1 MYGGNTSSKWSPR
14 DAGGGGVSLAAR
26 RLNRAIQ
33 ITPPVDR
40 DRYADEWRY
49 DTSSAAELGI
59 SPWDVVRGAT
69 RVAWRL
75 RVRLWGRNLAGAEGG
90 GRAIGAW
97 ALVVAILPV
106 PLLIGG
112 PLLLLVVPAAM
123 VVALVLAHEG
133 PWRVG
138 SVVMLGSAVLWLAC
152 TVVFWW
158 LWGVGF
164 DATDAM
170 QPQPPVMKWALPSL
184 WVGTGAFVTFWGVFV
199 VSVIQIARKGQ
210 RVRSDS

>member
-1 MYGGNTSSKWSPR
+1 
-14 DAGGGGVSLAAR
+14 VSLAAR

-33 ITPPVDR
+33 ITPPLDR
-40 DRYADEWRY
+40 DRYAEEWRY
-49 DTSSAAELGI
+49 DMSSAAELGI

-112 PLLLLVVPAAM
+112 PILLLVVPAAM

-133 PWRVG
+133 PWRVI
-138 SVVMLGSAVLWLAC
+138 SVVIWARRCCGWRAWSSS
-152 TVVFWW
+152 
-158 LWGVGF
+158 GGF
-164 DATDAM
+164 GAWASTPPTQTSLF
-170 QPQPPVMKWALPSL
+170 QPS
-184 WVGTGAFVTFWGVFV
+184 
-199 VSVIQIARKGQ
+199 
-210 RVRSDS
+210 

>member
-1 MYGGNTSSKWSPR
+1 MHGGDTSSKWSPR

-26 RLNRAIQ
+26 RLNRAIR
-33 ITPPVDR
+33 ITPPLDR
-40 DRYADEWRY
+40 DRYAEEWRC
-49 DTSSAAELGI
+49 DMSSAAELGI
-59 SPWDVVRGAT
+59 SPRDVVRGAT

-112 PLLLLVVPAAM
+112 PFLLLVIPAAM
-123 VVALVLAHEG
+123 VAALFLARQG
-133 PWRVG
+133 RSRVG
-138 SVVMLGSAVLWLAC
+138 SVVMLGTAVLWLAC
-152 TVVFWW
+152 SVVYWW

-164 DATDAM
+164 DATDAL
-170 QPQPPVMKWALPSL
+170 QPQPPVMKWYGPSFF
-184 WVGTGAFVTFWGVFV
+184 VGLAAFITFWVTFV
-199 VSVIQIARKGQ
+199 VSVIRRSSDRAAR
-210 RVRSDS
+210 

>member
-1 MYGGNTSSKWSPR
+1 
-14 DAGGGGVSLAAR
+14 VSLAVR

-33 ITPPVDR
+33 ITPPLDR
-40 DRYADEWRY
+40 DRYAEEWRY
-49 DTSSAAELGI
+49 DMSSAAELGI
-59 SPWDVVRGAT
+59 SPWDVIRGAT

-123 VVALVLAHEG
+123 VVALILAHEG
-133 PWRVG
+133 RWRVIN
-138 SVVMLGSAVLWLAC
+138 VVMLGTALLWLAC

-164 DATDAM
+164 DATDAN
-170 QPQPPVMKWALPSL
+170 QPLPAVMRWYEPSFL
-184 WVGTGAFVTFWGVFV
+184 VGFGAFIAFWVAFV
-199 VSVIQIARKGQ
+199 VKVIQIARKGQ
-210 RVRSDS
+210 HLRSKSQTSGSS

>member
-1 MYGGNTSSKWSPR
+1 
-14 DAGGGGVSLAAR
+14 VSLAAR
-26 RLNRAIQ
+26 RLNRAIR
-33 ITPPVDR
+33 ITPPLDR
-40 DRYADEWRY
+40 DRYAEEWRY
-49 DTSSAAELGI
+49 DMSSAAELGL

-75 RVRLWGRNLAGAEGG
+75 RVRLWGRNLVGAEGG

-97 ALVVAILPV
+97 ALVAILPI

-112 PLLLLVVPAAM
+112 PILLLVIPAAM

-133 PWRVG
+133 PWRVV
-138 SVVMLGSAVLWLAC
+138 SVVMLGSALLWLAC
-152 TVVFWW
+152 MVVFWW

-164 DATDAM
+164 DATDAL

-184 WVGTGAFVTFWGVFV
+184 WVGLGAFVTFWVSFV
-199 VSVIQIARKGQ
+199 VSVIRRASARAA
-210 RVRSDS
+210 S

>member
-1 MYGGNTSSKWSPR
+1 
-14 DAGGGGVSLAAR
+14 VSLAAR

-33 ITPPVDR
+33 ITPPLDR
-40 DRYADEWRY
+40 DRDAEEWRY
-49 DTSSAAELGI
+49 DMSSAAELGI

-123 VVALVLAHEG
+123 VGALFLARQG
-133 PWRVG
+133 RPRVV
-138 SVVMLGSAVLWLAC
+138 SVVMLGTAVLWLVCSVAH
-152 TVVFWW
+152 WW

-164 DATDAM
+164 DATDAL

-184 WVGTGAFVTFWGVFV
+184 WVGLGAFVTFWVAFA
-199 VSVIQIARKGQ
+199 VSVIR
-210 RVRSDS
+210 RSSDRPAS